1 MYKIDDLISKLQ
13 TTLAAAKESTAAAKN
28 ADLPSEAITQ
38 VEETEAKIKA
48 TLDAMIHLAH
58 RRGAE
63 ESFTARKKPLDL
75 DLSRKRERNS

>member
-13 TTLAAAKESTAAAKN
+13 TTLAAAKEATAAAKN
-28 ADLPSEAITQ
+28 ADLPSEAIAQ

-48 TLDAMIHLAH
+48 TLDSMIDLGHH
-58 RRGAE
+58 RGSE
-63 ESFTARKKPLDL
+63 ERIKVRKKPLDL

>member
-1 MYKIDDLISKLQ
+1 MYKIDELISKLQ
-13 TTLAAAKESTAAAKN
+13 TSLTAATEATIAAKN

-48 TLDAMIHLAH
+48 TLDAMIHLGH

-63 ESFTARKKPLDL
+63 ESFTVRKKPLDL
-75 DLSRKRERNS
+75 DLSRKPERNS